1 MKNFSV
7 TMGLVL
13 IAFLYMIP
21 QTAFAAVGYSVTT
34 SLTDPT
40 CDTGFG
46 GYLDLE
52 SYGLFPNPGISGD
65 TVTWNA
71 FSSQSPINF
80 FGSTYSDGIFFTD
93 DGFAFLAGTQGSEPW
108 TPQSLPDAA
117 DPNAL
122 IAPLWN
128 DFEIVYDGTPGA
140 RKGVTL
146 ATASMGGEPIIS
158 IIEYDDVQLYGTT
171 DIIGD
176 FEVIINREEEAKDIV
191 FAYNNLNQ
199 ALLSNVFTV
208 GIEDGT
214 GNRAYTV
221 INNAAASGV
230 LSNGLMVCFDAIDIY
245 SIGGTVSGLVPGS
258 SLVLQNNMSDDLLI
272 TAEGNFTFPVSLED
286 GSDYVVTVKTQPTI
300 PTQLCTVTNGTGT
313 LAGADVTNVAV
324 NCVTN
329 FPWTMFL
336 PAINKN
342 EQH

>member
-1 MKNFSV
+1 
-7 TMGLVL
+7 
-13 IAFLYMIP
+13 
-21 QTAFAAVGYSVTT
+21 
-34 SLTDPT
+34 
-40 CDTGFG
+40 
-46 GYLDLE
+46 
-52 SYGLFPNPGISGD
+52 
-65 TVTWNA
+65 
-71 FSSQSPINF
+71 
-80 FGSTYSDGIFFTD
+80 
-93 DGFAFLAGTQGSEPW
+93 
-108 TPQSLPDAA
+108 
-117 DPNAL
+117 
-122 IAPLWN
+122 LWN

-140 RKGVTL
+140 MRGVTL
-146 ATASMGGEPIIS
+146 VISGSDIS
-158 IIEYDDVQLYGTT
+158 IIEYDDVQLFGTT

-258 SLVLQNNMSDDLLI
+258 SLVLQNNMGDDLLI
-272 TAEGNFTFPVSLED
+272 TADGNFTFPVSLED
-286 GSDYVVTVKTQPTI
+286 GSDYSVTVKTQPTI
-300 PTQLCTVTNGTGT
+300 PTQFCTVTNGTGT

-324 NCVTN
+324 NCVSN
-329 FPWTMFL
+329 FPWSMFL